1 MRRVGTVDEV
11 AAVVNFLLSDD
22 AAFVTGSV
30 YEVNGGQTQ
39 L

>member
-1 MRRVGTVDEV
+1 MDEV
-11 AAVVNFLLSDD
+11 ASVVNFLLSDQ
-22 AAFVTGSV
+22 ASFITGSV